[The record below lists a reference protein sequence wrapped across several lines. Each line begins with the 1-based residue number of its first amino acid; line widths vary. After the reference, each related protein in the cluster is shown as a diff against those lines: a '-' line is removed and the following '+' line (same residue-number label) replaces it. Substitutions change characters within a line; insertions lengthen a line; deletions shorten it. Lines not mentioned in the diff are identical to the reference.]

1 MRKLVSVLVC
11 LWVAASVYAAEYKP
25 FAYSAPPTEFR
36 STSAYTASS
45 NSFPSGRDRVGAT
58 SSLTAISAANFAT
71 LNSEGGACYIPSAT
85 CGSKRVKVK
94 EPEPDTEAIGEG
106 VWESPVGETPL
117 ILLAL
122 LAAFYAFFLT
132 SRSGRKARQ

>member
-1 MRKLVSVLVC
+1 MRKFVSVLVC

-36 STSAYTASS
+36 STSAYTASA
-45 NSFPSGRDRVGAT
+45 NSFTSGRDMVGAT
-58 SSLTAISAANFAT
+58 SSLAAISASNFAT

>member
-11 LWVAASVYAAEYKP
+11 LWVAAEM
-25 FAYSAPPTEFR
+25 FAVSYQSYQPTMFR
-36 STSAYTASS
+36 STSAYVAER
-45 NSFPSGRDRVGAT
+45 PMAT
-58 SSLTAISAANFAT
+58 SCHQSSRANHQTLTAISASNFAT

-85 CGSKRVKVK
+85 SGPSKVKVK

>member
-1 MRKLVSVLVC
+1 MRKIIGILVC
-11 LWVAASVYAAEYKP
+11 LLVTARLFAVDYQP

-36 STSAYTASS
+36 STSAYTASA

-58 SSLTAISAANFAT
+58 SSLTAISASNFAT

-132 SRSGRKARQ
+132 TRSGRKARQ

>member
-11 LWVAASVYAAEYKP
+11 LWGAASVYAAEYKP

-36 STSAYTASS
+36 STSAYTASA

-85 CGSKRVKVK
+85 SGPRRAKIV
-94 EPEPDTEAIGEG
+94 EPDTEAIGEG